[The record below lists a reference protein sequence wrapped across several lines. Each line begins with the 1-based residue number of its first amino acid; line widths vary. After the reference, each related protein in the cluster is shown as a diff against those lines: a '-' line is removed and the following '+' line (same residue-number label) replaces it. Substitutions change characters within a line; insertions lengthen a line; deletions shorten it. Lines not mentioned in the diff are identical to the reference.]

1 MISLWALYVSMKGLI
16 YLTDEKVYE
25 ITAKEVTV
33 EVRDEKTGEVYRRSL
48 PIDYFENANG
58 LFLRGENWDGSYS
71 QLAFYS
77 ARGLERMKGL
87 TGKGPNEDP
96 CGSHK
101 NS

>member
-1 MISLWALYVSMKGLI
+1 MN
-16 YLTDEKVYE
+16 DEKVYE

-33 EVRDEKTGEVYRRSL
+33 EVRDEETGEVYRREL

-58 LFLRGENWDGSYS
+58 LFLRAENLDGSVS

-77 ARGLERMKGL
+77 MRGLERMKGL
-87 TGKGPNEDP
+87 TGKGPDDDP
-96 CGSHK
+96 CGGHK

>member
-1 MISLWALYVSMKGLI
+1 M
-16 YLTDEKVYE
+16 DEKVFE

-33 EVRDEKTGEVYRRSL
+33 EVQDEKTGAVYRRAL

-58 LFLRGENWDGSYS
+58 LFLKAENWDGSFS

-77 ARGLERMKGL
+77 LRGLEKMKGL
-87 TGKGPNEDP
+87 TGKGPDADP

-101 NS
+101 

>member
-1 MISLWALYVSMKGLI
+1 M
-16 YLTDEKVYE
+16 DEKVFE

-33 EVRDEKTGEVYRRSL
+33 EVRDEKTGTVYRRAL

-58 LFLRGENWDGSYS
+58 LFLKAENYDGSFS

-77 ARGLERMKGL
+77 LRGLERVKGL
-87 TGKGPNEDP
+87 TGKGPDADP

-101 NS
+101 GS

>member
-1 MISLWALYVSMKGLI
+1 ME
-16 YLTDEKVYE
+16 EKVFE

-33 EVRDEKTGEVYRRSL
+33 EVRDEATGKVYRRAL

-58 LFLRGENWDGSYS
+58 LFLRAENLDGSVS

-77 ARGLERMKGL
+77 LKGMEQIKGL
-87 TGKGPNEDP
+87 TGKGPDADP

-101 NS
+101 